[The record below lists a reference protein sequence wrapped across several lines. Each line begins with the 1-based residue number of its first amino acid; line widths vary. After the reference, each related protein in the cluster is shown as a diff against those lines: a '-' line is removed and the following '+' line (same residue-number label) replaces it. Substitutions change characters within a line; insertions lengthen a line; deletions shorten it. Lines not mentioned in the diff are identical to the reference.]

1 MEIHKAL
8 DGGFD
13 DFGERDPVRF
23 RYFTENSRVGE
34 TETAHN
40 PDPQAGALAIL
51 EKAAFYEIP
60 EITVIWL

>member
-34 TETAHN
+34 TWSPGHTGE
-40 PDPQAGALAIL
+40 GSVL
-51 EKAAFYEIP
+51 
-60 EITVIWL
+60 